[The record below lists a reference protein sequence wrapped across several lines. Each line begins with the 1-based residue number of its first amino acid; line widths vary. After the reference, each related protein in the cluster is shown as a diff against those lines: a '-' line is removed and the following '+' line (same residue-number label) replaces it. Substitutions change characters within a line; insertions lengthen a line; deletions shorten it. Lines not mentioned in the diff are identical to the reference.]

1 MMKKVSKIFSLLL
14 ALVLVLGLSATAFA
28 DGTATTGSIT
38 INNAVVGQTYTV
50 YRIFDLSHDDTFE
63 AITYTVN
70 PAWEAFFA
78 DPATAAAPGR
88 NYADIDGRG
97 YVTWK
102 ASADPAEFAQKAQVY
117 AAALSDNQGRV
128 TAAGTTVEF
137 KDLAF
142 GYYLVDSSLGVL
154 CALDTTMPDVTMQEK
169 NGVPTDYKE
178 VQEDATQ
185 AFGRVND
192 ADIGDIVNFRST
204 VVTQPGAENYVF
216 HDKMSAGL
224 TLNYSSAADISV
236 TLNGNAVADGA
247 YTVRTGREVTDGCTF
262 EIVFSQAFCN
272 TLGENGEL
280 VIGYSATVNENAVIA
295 GEGNP
300 NESRLTYGED
310 GQFDTTPS
318 ITKTYTWGM
327 DVLKYANGNREKTL
341 EGVKFVLLNSGKSKA
356 AQVANGKLTGWVDVP
371 AQGTPWPAGTE
382 LITDAKGE
390 IIIDGLDA
398 DTYYLR
404 ETAGLPGYNKLADD
418 QEITIT
424 ATPGED
430 EDTMTFSRP
439 TAYINNQSG
448 TELPSTGGVGTAYF
462 YALGG
467 VLAVG
472 AAVLLVTRKRVERA

>member
-1 MMKKVSKIFSLLL
+1 MKKVSKILSLLLTL
-14 ALVLVLGLSATAFA
+14 ALVLGMAVTAFA
-28 DGTATTGSIT
+28 DSTVTTGSIT
-38 INNAVVGQTYTV
+38 INNAVAGQNYTV

-88 NYADIDGRG
+88 NYVDIDAQG

-102 ASADPAEFAQKAQVY
+102 ENADAAEFAKKAQVY
-117 AAALSDNQGRV
+117 AATLSNNQGQV

-137 KDLAF
+137 KGLEF

-185 AFGRVND
+185 AFGKVND
-192 ADIGDIVNFRST
+192 ADIGDTVNFRST
-204 VVTQPGAENYVF
+204 IITQPGAEDYVF

-224 TLNYSSAADISV
+224 TLNYGSAADISV
-236 TLNGNAVADGA
+236 TLNGDAVAAGA
-247 YTVRTGREVTDGCTF
+247 YTIRTGREVTDGCTF
-262 EIVFSQAFCN
+262 EIVFSQAFCDM
-272 TLGENGEL
+272 LEEIGEL
-280 VIGYSATVNENAVIA
+280 AIGYSATVNENAVIA
-295 GEGNP
+295 GAGNP

-327 DVLKYANGNREKTL
+327 DVLKYANGNREKPL

-371 AQGTPWPAGTE
+371 AQGAPWPAGTE

-390 IIIDGLDA
+390 IVIDGLDA

-424 ATPGED
+424 ATPGEKD
-430 EDTMTFSRP
+430 DTLTFSRP

-448 TELPSTGGVGTAYF
+448 AELPSTGGVGTTYF

-472 AAVLLVTRKRVERA
+472 AAVLLVTKKRAEQA

>member
-14 ALVLVLGLSATAFA
+14 ALVLILGLSATAFA

-78 DPATAAAPGR
+78 DPATVAAPGR
-88 NYADIDGRG
+88 NYADIDGQG

-102 ASADPAEFAQKAQVY
+102 ASADPAEFAKKAQVY

-204 VVTQPGAENYVF
+204 VITQPGAENYVF

-272 TLGENGEL
+272 TLGDGHRLQRNG
-280 VIGYSATVNENAVIA
+280 
-295 GEGNP
+295 
-300 NESRLTYGED
+300 
-310 GQFDTTPS
+310 Q
-318 ITKTYTWGM
+318 
-327 DVLKYANGNREKTL
+327 
-341 EGVKFVLLNSGKSKA
+341 
-356 AQVANGKLTGWVDVP
+356 
-371 AQGTPWPAGTE
+371 
-382 LITDAKGE
+382 
-390 IIIDGLDA
+390 
-398 DTYYLR
+398 
-404 ETAGLPGYNKLADD
+404 
-418 QEITIT
+418 
-424 ATPGED
+424 
-430 EDTMTFSRP
+430 
-439 TAYINNQSG
+439 
-448 TELPSTGGVGTAYF
+448 
-462 YALGG
+462 
-467 VLAVG
+467 
-472 AAVLLVTRKRVERA
+472 

>member
-1 MMKKVSKIFSLLL
+1 MKKVSKILSLLLTL
-14 ALVLVLGLSATAFA
+14 ALVLGMAVTAFA
-28 DGTATTGSIT
+28 DSTVTTGSIT
-38 INNAVVGQTYTV
+38 INNAVAGQNYTV
-50 YRIFDLSHDDTFE
+50 YRIFVPSHADTFE
-63 AITYTVN
+63 AITHTVN
-70 PAWEAFFA
+70 PAWEASFA

-88 NYADIDGRG
+88 NYVDIDAQG

-102 ASADPAEFAQKAQVY
+102 ENADAAEFAKKAQVY
-117 AAALSDNQGRV
+117 AATLSNNQGQV

-137 KDLAF
+137 KGLEF

-185 AFGRVND
+185 AFGKVND
-192 ADIGDIVNFRST
+192 ADIGDTVNFRST
-204 VVTQPGAENYVF
+204 IITQPGAEDYVF

-224 TLNYSSAADISV
+224 TLNYGSAADISV
-236 TLNGNAVADGA
+236 TLNGDAVAAGA
-247 YTVRTGREVTDGCTF
+247 YTIRTGREVTDGCTF
-262 EIVFSQAFCN
+262 EIVFSQAFCDM
-272 TLGENGEL
+272 LGENGEL
-280 VIGYSATVNENAVIA
+280 AIGYSATVNENAVIA
-295 GEGNP
+295 GAGNP

-327 DVLKYANGNREKTL
+327 DVLKYANGNREKPL

-371 AQGTPWPAGTE
+371 AQGAPWPAGTE

-390 IIIDGLDA
+390 IVIDGLDA

-424 ATPGED
+424 ATPGEKD
-430 EDTMTFSRP
+430 DTLTFSRP

-448 TELPSTGGVGTAYF
+448 AELPSTGGVGTTYF

-472 AAVLLVTRKRVERA
+472 AAVLLVTKKRAEQA

>member
-1 MMKKVSKIFSLLL
+1 MKKVSKILSLLLTL
-14 ALVLVLGLSATAFA
+14 ALVLGMAVTAFA
-28 DGTATTGSIT
+28 DSTVTTGSIT
-38 INNAVVGQTYTV
+38 INNAVAGQNYTV

-63 AITYTVN
+63 AITYMVN

-78 DPATAAAPGR
+78 DPATTAAPGR
-88 NYADIDGRG
+88 NYVDIDAQG

-102 ASADPAEFAQKAQVY
+102 ENADAAEFAKKAQVY
-117 AAALSDNQGRV
+117 AATLSNNQGQV

-137 KDLAF
+137 KGLEF

-154 CALDTTMPDVTMQEK
+154 CVLDTTMPDVTMQEK

-192 ADIGDIVNFRST
+192 ADIGDVVNFRST
-204 VVTQPGAENYVF
+204 IVTQPGAENYVF
-216 HDKMSAGL
+216 HDKMSSGL

-236 TLNGNAVADGA
+236 TLNGDAVVAGA
-247 YTVRTGREVTDGCTF
+247 YTIRTGREVTDGCTF
-262 EIVFSQAFCN
+262 EIVFSQAFCDM
-272 TLGENGEL
+272 LGENGEL

-295 GEGNP
+295 GAGNP

-327 DVLKYANGNREKTL
+327 DVLKYANGNREKPL

-356 AQVANGKLTGWVDVP
+356 AQVANGKLTGWMDVP
-371 AQGTPWPAGTE
+371 AQGAPWPAGTE

-390 IIIDGLDA
+390 LVIDGLDA

-424 ATPGED
+424 ATPGEKD
-430 EDTMTFSRP
+430 DTLTFSRP

-448 TELPSTGGVGTAYF
+448 TELPSTGGVGTTYF

-472 AAVLLVTRKRVERA
+472 AAVLLVTKKRAEQA

>member
-1 MMKKVSKIFSLLL
+1 MLIDADNISHRKIKDILDETANYGTPTIKRIYGDFTDPKFAAWKSILLENSITPIQQYAYTTGKNATDSALIIDAMDILHKESVNGFCIVSSDSDYTRL
-14 ALVLVLGLSATAFA
+14 ASRIRESGREVLGFGEKKTPKPFIKSCDKFIYVEILGQPAAPTPALA
-28 DGTATTGSIT
+28 PAPGTA
-38 INNAVVGQTYTV
+38 
-50 YRIFDLSHDDTFE
+50 
-63 AITYTVN
+63 
-70 PAWEAFFA
+70 PAATQA
-78 DPATAAAPGR
+78 PAA
-88 NYADIDGRG
+88 
-97 YVTWK
+97 K
-102 ASADPAEFAQKAQVY
+102 AAQKKTSAKRRQT
-117 AAALSDNQGRV
+117 SD
-128 TAAGTTVEF
+128 
-137 KDLAF
+137 
-142 GYYLVDSSLGVL
+142 
-154 CALDTTMPDVTMQEK
+154 
-169 NGVPTDYKE
+169 
-178 VQEDATQ
+178 TQ

-310 GQFDTTPS
+310 GQFGTTPS

-371 AQGTPWPAGTE
+371 AQRAPWPAGTE